1 MNAFFTYLISGLAI
15 GASFALIAN
24 GFVVVYRVTRVIN
37 FTQGTI
43 AVIGGLAA
51 GSFLKAGLPQ
61 GLSEFLAIIVAGIA
75 GLLIG
80 IIATGK
86 AGISRLTSLIITLGL
101 AIGFYALEIVIW
113 GENPRS
119 FNMLTGTVKIFG
131 SRVQDQYLLI
141 IGVAFLI
148 FGLLAFFFSKTY
160 LGKALTA
167 CSLNPYAARL
177 VGLKVRNMG
186 FLSFAIAGLLG
197 GLGGVL
203 IAPLQSV
210 AYNYDLMLGV
220 NGFAAAVLGDVMSPA
235 LALVGGITIGLAESF
250 VAGYY
255 NAADQTAIALIFMIF
270 LMVWRARHRVSVVEE
285 IV

>member
-1 MNAFFTYLISGLAI
+1 MSAFVTYLISGLAI

-37 FTQGTI
+37 FTQGTL
-43 AVIGGLAA
+43 AVIGGLAT
-51 GSFLKAGLPQ
+51 GSFLKMGLPQ
-61 GLSEFLAIIVAGIA
+61 GLSELFAIATAGFA

-80 IIATGK
+80 VVATGK
-86 AGISRLTSLIITLGL
+86 SGISRLNSLIITLGL

-119 FNMLTGTVKIFG
+119 FNMLTGTVTIFG

-141 IGVAFLI
+141 IGVALLI
-148 FGLLAFFFSKTY
+148 FGFLAFFFSKTD

-210 AYNYDLMLGV
+210 AYNYDLMLGI
-220 NGFAAAVLGDVMSPA
+220 NGFAAAVLGDLMSPA
-235 LALVGGITIGLAESF
+235 LALVGGVTIGLAESF

-255 NAADQTAIALIFMIF
+255 NSADQTAIALIFMIS

-285 IV
+285 VA